1 MSLISFVS
9 AKGSPGVTRTV
20 AGLARVWPRR
30 SLVADLDPIGG
41 DLPYFLRDPDG
52 EPLGDERGLL
62 SLGAAVR
69 GGNRVPV
76 ADHVQPTADGLS
88 VLVGVARPS
97 QVQALGASWQH
108 VAGSLAGHDGDV
120 FADCGRIHPGAA
132 TLPVLE
138 RSDAVVFVL
147 RSDVPS
153 VAHLRE
159 RLTAL
164 RDPLRIGAIDGI
176 PIGFVVVGDPKEQRA
191 ADDIERLLASAG
203 VSATSLGVV
212 AHDPRT
218 LRILHT
224 EDGRAVRRSVLVRS
238 LVDLAGR
245 VEELA
250 STRSAA
256 TEAVGR

>member
-20 AGLARVWPRR
+20 AGLARVWSRK
-30 SLVADLDPIGG
+30 SVVADLDPIGG
-41 DLPYFLRDPDG
+41 DLTYVLRDPDG
-52 EPLGDERGLL
+52 EPLGEDRGLL

-69 GGNRVPV
+69 GGARSAV

-97 QVQALGASWQH
+97 QVQALGASWPH
-108 VAGSLAGHDGDV
+108 VAGSLAAYDGDV
-120 FADCGRIHPGAA
+120 LVDCGRVHPGAA
-132 TLPVLE
+132 TMPVLE

-159 RLTAL
+159 RLTGL
-164 RDPLRIGAIDGI
+164 REPLRIGAIDGI

-203 VSATSLGVV
+203 ITATSLGVV
-212 AHDPRT
+212 AHDPKT

-245 VEELA
+245 VESLA
-250 STRSAA
+250 ASRTLA
-256 TEAVGR
+256 TQAVVR